1 MLITCRNGVRIL
13 DYLTANQ
20 SQCWSPLTETPQ
32 AEICQLLDAESLRI
46 LVTAVRAITD
56 SPDGFGTIEVK
67 IARRQVSGIQVTTS
81 LKAHR
86 ED

>member
-1 MLITCRNGVRIL
+1 MGHLKACVARFLRIL
-13 DYLTANQ
+13 QEQTHGFV
-20 SQCWSPLTETPQ
+20 TETPQ

-46 LVTAVRAITD
+46 LLTAVRAITD

-67 IARRQVSGIQVTTS
+67 IAKRQVSGIQVTTS

-86 ED
+86 EYNCE

>member
-1 MLITCRNGVRIL
+1 
-13 DYLTANQ
+13 
-20 SQCWSPLTETPQ
+20 LTETPQ
-32 AEICQLLDAESLRI
+32 AEISQMLDDESLRL

-67 IARRQVSGIQVTTS
+67 IAKRQVSGIQVTTS

-86 ED
+86 EE

>member
-1 MLITCRNGVRIL
+1 M
-13 DYLTANQ
+13 TA
-20 SQCWSPLTETPQ
+20 TPQ

-56 SPDGFGTIEVK
+56 SPDGFGTIEVNVAK
-67 IARRQVSGIQVTTS
+67 RQVNSVKVTTS

-86 ED
+86 DE

>member
-1 MLITCRNGVRIL
+1 
-13 DYLTANQ
+13 
-20 SQCWSPLTETPQ
+20 
-32 AEICQLLDAESLRI
+32 LLDAESLRI
-46 LVTAVRAITD
+46 LLTAVRAITD

-67 IARRQVSGIQVTTS
+67 IAKRQVSGIQVTTS

>member
-1 MLITCRNGVRIL
+1 M
-13 DYLTANQ
+13 
-20 SQCWSPLTETPQ
+20 TETPQ

-46 LVTAVRAITD
+46 LLTAVRAITD

-67 IARRQVSGIQVTTS
+67 IAHRQVSGIQVTTS

-86 ED
+86 EYNNE

>member
-1 MLITCRNGVRIL
+1 MARFLRIL
-13 DYLTANQ
+13 QEQTQ
-20 SQCWSPLTETPQ
+20 GFVTETPQ

-46 LVTAVRAITD
+46 LLTAVRAITD

-86 ED
+86 EYNCE